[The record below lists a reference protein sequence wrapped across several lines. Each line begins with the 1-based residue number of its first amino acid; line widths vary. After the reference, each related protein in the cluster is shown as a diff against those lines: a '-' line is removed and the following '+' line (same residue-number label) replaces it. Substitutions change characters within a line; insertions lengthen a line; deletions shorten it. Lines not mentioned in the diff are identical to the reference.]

1 MVWTSICTFMNI
13 VLNLMLH
20 ENQLKM
26 SQWSKWKHKSIKL
39 LRVFIG
45 ENLHDLVMR
54 WFLDMSHKAPSI
66 KGKNDKLDFLTI
78 KNCSAK
84 GTVKRVSSQ
93 AQPGRKYLQIT
104 YLTKDLYSEYIIS
117 SQNSTIKKQQ
127 LHFPEKQAKGL
138 NRHWTR
144 ENTQMENNNLK
155 KFSIIREMKTK
166 MIRKYHSKPTRMF

>member
-1 MVWTSICTFMNI
+1 MNLGFGKEYIGTTSK
-13 VLNLMLH
+13 
-20 ENQLKM
+20 EQ
-26 SQWSKWKHKSIKL
+26 
-39 LRVFIG
+39 
-45 ENLHDLVMR
+45 
-54 WFLDMSHKAPSI
+54 SI
-66 KGKNDKLDFLTI
+66 KGKKISKFYSTKIWSFTLQRIFIKGWNDKLYT
-78 KNCSAK
+78 
-84 GTVKRVSSQ
+84 GW
-93 AQPGRKYLQIT
+93 KYLQIT